1 LNKKT
6 AMKWA
11 LAFFSCLLIVT
22 CQLPLLQLKVL
33 YASNLSG
40 VYQSSSMAM
49 IDLYTQKE
57 PYGGKGPNQTS
68 DAFAPQEEVILYAN
82 VTHKGEP
89 VQSKIVTFE
98 VKFMGEDPP
107 LSLLTRTAYTNE
119 SGIATIKFRIPE
131 LCWEYGGPE
140 ALFGTW
146 SATTWV
152 KVVEDIVK
160 DTLTFKVGWIVEIIS
175 IWTINENLQP
185 QTRFAKGT
193 CVGVA
198 MVLRNI
204 AMTPKKATFTL
215 VVYDSGGQSIANTAL
230 EDFEVEPGETSI
242 HVICKLQIPKWALS
256 GYAMV
261 YANAYTAPPQLGGV
275 SYCPE
280 VSTGFL
286 ITLCDVAVIGVT
298 PSLTKVYAGEVV
310 DITVIVRNEGR
321 ETETFNVTVYADKNV
336 TVIGDEVVIGIQTVI
351 NLARGAN
358 AILTFIWDTTSV
370 TPDNYTI
377 SAHASVVPAEIDIA
391 DNTYIDGTV
400 KIIKHPVASFTYT
413 PDRPIV
419 GETVTFD
426 ATLSTPD
433 GGTIV
438 SYMWDFGDGTP
449 VVSETDPI
457 TIHKYTMA
465 GTYNVTLTVTDDDG
479 LTDTAWKLIT
489 VCLLHDV
496 AVIDVASSLTE
507 VYVGEAVTITVVTE
521 NQGTATETFNITVY
535 YDGNIIGTQNV
546 IGLAPGGSKTLTF
559 GWDTSGVLEG
569 EYVIKAE
576 ASVVPGE
583 TEIEDNTYIDGT
595 VTVKPVRDV
604 AVVGITPSITQV
616 DVGQVVNITVTVRN
630 EGTLTEDFDVTLYY
644 DDAVIGTQTVTGLV
658 PGAEKT
664 LKFSWDTS
672 DVAEG
677 EYTIKAE
684 ASMVLGETDI
694 DDNTYVDG
702 TVIVKSPPVYVF
714 PRGLA
719 LLGII
724 VAAVIVLTILAVL
737 LYRRR
742 RRK

>member
-1 LNKKT
+1 
-6 AMKWA
+6 MKWV

-57 PYGGKGPNQTS
+57 PFGGKGPNQPS

-82 VTHKGEP
+82 VMYNGEP
-89 VQSKIVTFE
+89 VQAKIVNFE
-98 VKFMGEDPP
+98 VKFMDKDPP
-107 LSLLTRTAYTNE
+107 LSLLTRTNRTNE

-131 LCWEYGGPE
+131 LCWEYGGAE

-146 SATTWV
+146 SATAWV
-152 KVVEDIVK
+152 KVVEEIVK
-160 DTLTFKVGWIVEIIS
+160 DTLTFKVGWIVEIVS

-204 AMTPKKATFTL
+204 AMTHKKATLTL
-215 VVYDSGGQSIANTAL
+215 VVYDCENQPIADTML
-230 EDFEVEPGETSI
+230 EDVEIEPGETSI
-242 HVICKLQIPKWALS
+242 HVICKLQIPKWTLL
-256 GYAMV
+256 GYSVV

-280 VSTGFL
+280 VSAGFL

-336 TVIGDEVVIGIQTVI
+336 TVIGNEIIIGTQSVI
-351 NLARGAN
+351 NLAPPN
-358 AILTFIWDTTSV
+358 QKTLTFTWNTTGV
-370 TPDNYTI
+370 TPGNYTI
-377 SAHASVVPAEIDIA
+377 SAQASIVPAEIDIA

-400 KIIKHPVASFTYT
+400 KIIKHPVAYFTYT
-413 PDRPIV
+413 PDRPTV
-419 GETVTFD
+419 GETVTFN

-433 GGTIV
+433 GGTII
-438 SYMWDFGDGTP
+438 SYVWNFSDGTP

-457 TIHKYTMA
+457 TTHTYTVA

-479 LTDTAWKLIT
+479 LNDTYTAPLTIHY
-489 VCLLHDV
+489 LHDV
-496 AVIDVASSLTE
+496 AVIDVAPSLPE
-507 VYVGEAVTITVVTE
+507 VYVGETVTIMVVTE
-521 NQGTATETFNITVY
+521 NQGTVTETFNITVY
-535 YDGNIIGTQNV
+535 YDGSIIGTQNV
-546 IGLAPGGSKTLTF
+546 IGLAPSGSKTLTF
-559 GWDTSGVLEG
+559 SWDTSGVPIG

-576 ASVVPGE
+576 ASVVPEE
-583 TEIEDNTYIDGT
+583 TNIDDNTYIDGT

-604 AVVGITPSITQV
+604 AVVGVTPSITQV
-616 DVGQVVNITVTVRN
+616 NIGQVVNITVTVRN
-630 EGTLTEDFDVTLYY
+630 EGTLTEDFEVTLYY
-644 DDAVIGTQTVTGLV
+644 DDTVIGTQTVTGLGS
-658 PGAEKT
+658 GAEAT
-664 LKFSWDTS
+664 LKFSWDTT

-677 EYTIKAE
+677 EYTINAE
-684 ASMVLGETDI
+684 ASMVPGETDI
-694 DDNTYVDG
+694 TDNTYVDG
-702 TVIVKSPPVYVF
+702 TVTVKSPPVYVF
-714 PRGLA
+714 PRELA

>member
-1 LNKKT
+1 
-6 AMKWA
+6 MKWV

-33 YASNLSG
+33 YASNFSG

-57 PYGGKGPNQTS
+57 PYSGKGPNQTS

-82 VTHKGEP
+82 VTYKGEP

-146 SATTWV
+146 SATAWV
-152 KVVEDIVK
+152 KVVEEIVK

-185 QTRFAKGT
+185 QIRFARGN

-230 EDFEVEPGETSI
+230 EDVEVEPGETSI
-242 HVICKLQIPKWALS
+242 QVICKLQIPKWALS

-280 VSTGFL
+280 VSAGFL

-336 TVIGDEVVIGIQTVI
+336 TVIGDEIVIGIQTVI

-358 AILTFIWDTTSV
+358 AILTFIWNTTSV
-370 TPDNYTI
+370 TPGNYTI

-433 GGTIV
+433 GGTII
-438 SYMWDFGDGTP
+438 SYVWKFGDGTP

-457 TIHKYTMA
+457 TTHAYTVA

-479 LTDTAWKLIT
+479 LNDTYTAPLT
-489 VCLLHDV
+489 VYHLHDV
-496 AVIDVASSLTE
+496 AVIDVTPSLTE
-507 VYVGEAVTITVVTE
+507 VYVDEAVTITVVTE
-521 NQGTATETFNITVY
+521 NQGTVTETFNITVY

-546 IGLAPGGSKTLTF
+546 IDLAPGGSKTLTF
-559 GWDTSGVLEG
+559 SWDTTDVAEG

-583 TEIEDNTYIDGT
+583 TNIEDNTYIDGT
-595 VTVKPVRDV
+595 VTVKFVRDV
-604 AVVGITPSITQV
+604 AVVDVTPSVTEV
-616 DVGQVVNITVTVRN
+616 YAGQVVNVTVTVRN
-630 EGTLTEDFDVTLYY
+630 EGTVPENFDVTLYY
-644 DDAVIGTQTVTGLV
+644 DDTVIGIQTVTGLE
-658 PGAEKT
+658 PEAEKT
-664 LKFSWDTS
+664 LKFSWDTT

-677 EYTIKAE
+677 EYVIKAE
-684 ASMVLGETDI
+684 ASVVLGETDI
-694 DDNTYVDG
+694 ADNAYVDG
-702 TVIVKSPPVYVF
+702 TVTVKSQPTYAF
-714 PRGLA
+714 PRGLDILA
-719 LLGII
+719 II
-724 VAAVIVLTILAVL
+724 VAAAIVLTILAIL
-737 LYRRR
+737 AYRRR